1 MYTCHFSIKIMFRF
15 RAIYRLFK
23 YYIYFSIAKTHSLF
37 NINFH
42 IWILFILNRSSR
54 WWDLSK
60 GHQRASLFEPEESK
74 ETALGFRGTRLW
86 NQSLVCYYTFV
97 QQTAAEWDDFAP
109 LFWRTRCPCGQ
120 YRRQRKADS
129 LCLKA
134 QAASLLLSAEQRYIR
149 PRRSGFSCVWYS
161 PYHFLGC
168 FPLWL
173 VPLFRRLDF
182 RLIWISHCFSMSVS
196 LL

>member
-86 NQSLVCYYTFV
+86 NQSLVCYTFV
-97 QQTAAEWDDFAP
+97 QQTAAKWRST
-109 LFWRTRCPCGQ
+109 LLSWRTRCPCGAAWATKKGWQ
-120 YRRQRKADS
+120 FVPKSTGCQPFAVCGTKVYRAPPQRML
-129 LCLKA
+129 LCQVLH
-134 QAASLLLSAEQRYIR
+134 Y
-149 PRRSGFSCVWYS
+149 Y
-161 PYHFLGC
+161 FLGC

-182 RLIWISHCFSMSVS
+182 RLIWISQCFSVSVS